1 MKKCGKNKMKKMI
14 DILADSSLQG
24 ENLLV
29 VFGQS
34 LQAIE
39 ITHRRLNDTVLQL
52 LQEKKYNVA
61 TDYLQTAEE
70 LLKIEESIKSFLN
83 RMNSGEMKKDTSSE
97 DIGNITHPKGEIDYA
112 KYQVDKHI
120 SYPISEDFKHTSPY
134 AFAFEGSKYL
144 VDSWYEITI
153 KVCEF
158 LYAKDKSLFQ
168 NIALSQ
174 EVRGRKNVYITYQ
187 NSDTSQGLRSKK
199 KLLDT
204 DIVIEQKLSANQ
216 HMAVVKYL
224 LDKYKLPES
233 SIQIY
238 LESDRKPL
246 HGGQAIGTYI
256 NTDYDYVA
264 EFSFDLEEEE
274 SFGK

>member
-1 MKKCGKNKMKKMI
+1 MKKMI

-29 VFGQS
+29 AFEQS

-39 ITHRRLNDTVLQL
+39 ITHKRLNDTVLQL

-70 LLKIEESIKSFLN
+70 LLKIEESIKNFVNHMDSA
-83 RMNSGEMKKDTSSE
+83 EMQKDTSSE
-97 DIGNITHPKGEIDYA
+97 GTEDTCNITHQKGEINYA
-112 KYQVDKHI
+112 KYQVDKSI

-134 AFAFEGSKYL
+134 AFTFEGRKYL
-144 VDSWYEITI
+144 VDSWYEVTI

-174 EVRGRKNVYITYQ
+174 EVRGRKNVYIAYQ
-187 NSDTSQGLRSKK
+187 NNDKSRGLRSKK

-216 HMAVVKYL
+216 HMAVVKHL
-224 LDKYKLPES
+224 LGKYKLSENI
-233 SIQIY
+233 IQIY

-246 HGGQAIGTYI
+246 HGGHAIGTYI
-256 NTDYDYVA
+256 NTDYDYVS
-264 EFSFDLEEEE
+264 EFSFGLEEEF
-274 SFGK
+274 FGK